1 MRGLSL
7 AQPLWLLLLPPL
19 ALGLVALARRTRR
32 PLPPPRA
39 RLSLVLRFAALLLVV
54 LALAAPHAWRRED
67 RLAVVFAVDGSRS
80 VGRDGRD
87 ETRRFLAEASAA
99 LPKGDLAGVVAFGS
113 SAMVETFP
121 RERWAAGEILARPG
135 DDASDLGGAVRL
147 ARGLFPPGSGERL
160 VLVTDGVETRGS
172 LAESLAEAPPELDV
186 VWVPLSRSK
195 APEVLVESVRAPDSV
210 ASGEPFHV
218 SVTLRAS
225 RETEATL
232 RLLRDGSPVSSGRVS
247 LSPGVPNVFRVE
259 QRSGPVAGVVSFEA
273 RVAAREDETPEN
285 DRASAIVRVE
295 GKPRV
300 LVVDAH
306 PGTAAPLASALGR
319 AGLEVE
325 AGGPG
330 ALPGD
335 LAGLLP
341 YDGVL
346 LSDVAATYFS
356 EAQLEALR
364 DYVELLGGGL
374 TMLGGP
380 ESFGP
385 GGYYRTPVEEVL
397 PVGMEVK
404 DASSFPS
411 LGLVLLIDKSGSMA
425 GYGEAAKIEVAK
437 TAAAEVVSLL
447 TSIDRIGIVA
457 FDDAAK
463 WVVPLGPGDEKA
475 DILSLLGSL
484 RAGGGTDAY
493 PAMEEARRALSGVKT
508 RVKHV
513 ILLTD
518 GQLAPRDHEGLARQM
533 AAEGL
538 TLSTVG
544 VGTDADLFTLEKVA
558 EAGKG
563 RFYRAEDVSLLPRI
577 FLREAFRVARSW
589 LVEEPFRPVAT
600 GDHALLSGAGPFPP
614 LRGYVAAS
622 EKPGA
627 ERLLVTH
634 RGDPLLCVWRKGLGK
649 SAAFTSDAKA
659 RWGRDWL
666 SWEGYEAFWA
676 RLVRWTLRRDAGGRL
691 RVGAEPADRK
701 LLISADL
708 LDESGAFVNG
718 AELSGVVVSPEG
730 RQTAVALSQS
740 GPGRYQG
747 EVPATMPGA
756 WLAAVVRNGRAGPL
770 EGATVSAVIPYSDEF
785 RGLSRE
791 PVALE
796 RLVAAGRVRVARS
809 AERLYEHDAPGAP
822 VRTPLAPFLLSAA
835 AVLAVAEVAVRRLR
849 LPEWRRRGAT
859 APSGAVPSSPAP
871 DPDVVHPSS
880 GPLPSPPEGGA
891 KEGAAEPPAPG
902 GYTSR
907 LLDAKRRSR
916 RQ

>member
-1 MRGLSL
+1 MTGLSL
-7 AQPLWLLLLPPL
+7 AQPLWLLLMLPL

-32 PLPPPRA
+32 PLPALRA
-39 RLSLVLRFAALLLVV
+39 RLSLALRLGTLLLVV
-54 LALAAPHAWRRED
+54 LALAALHTWRRED

-80 VGRDGRD
+80 VGREGRD
-87 ETRRFLAEASAA
+87 EARRFLAEASAA
-99 LPKGDLAGVVAFGS
+99 LPRGDLAGVVAFGS
-113 SAMVETFP
+113 GAMVETFP
-121 RERWAAGEILARPG
+121 RERWAAGEVLARPG

-195 APEVLVESVRAPDSV
+195 APEVLVESVRAPDRV
-210 ASGEPFHV
+210 ASGEPFQV

-232 RLLRDGSPVSSGRVS
+232 RLLRDGSAVSSGRVT
-247 LSPGVPNVFRVE
+247 LAPGVPNVFQVE
-259 QRSGPVAGVVSFEA
+259 QRSGQAAGAVSYEA
-273 RVAAREDETPEN
+273 RVAAREDESPEN
-285 DRASAIVRVE
+285 NRASAIVRVE
-295 GKPRV
+295 GRPRV
-300 LVVDAH
+300 LIVDTH
-306 PGTAAPLASALGR
+306 PETAAPLASALGR
-319 AGLEVE
+319 AGLQVE
-325 AGGPG
+325 TGGPG

-346 LSDVAATYFS
+346 LSDVAATHFS
-356 EAQLEALR
+356 EPQLDALR

-385 GGYYRTPVEEVL
+385 GGYYRTPVEAVL
-397 PVGMEVK
+397 PVDMEVK
-404 DASSFPS
+404 DKSSFPS

-425 GYGEAAKIEVAK
+425 GYGEVAKIEVAK

-463 WVVPLGPGDEKA
+463 WVVPLGPGDAKD
-475 DILSLLGSL
+475 DILSLLGTL

-493 PAMEEARRALSGVKT
+493 PAMTDARKALSGVKT

-533 AAEGL
+533 AADGL

-577 FLREAFRVARSW
+577 FLREAFRVARTW
-589 LVEEPFRPVAT
+589 LVEEPFRPVAS
-600 GDHALLSGAGPFPP
+600 GDHALLSGGGPFPS

-627 ERLLVTH
+627 ERLLATH

-666 SWEGYEAFWA
+666 SWEGYEPFWA
-676 RLVRWTLRRDAGGRL
+676 RLVRWTLRSDAGGRL
-691 RVGAEPADRK
+691 RVAAEPAGGK
-701 LLISADL
+701 LLVSADL
-708 LDESGAFVNG
+708 LDGSGAFVNG
-718 AELSGVVVSPEG
+718 AELRAVVVSPEG
-730 RQTAVALSQS
+730 RQTFVPLSQTA
-740 GPGRYQG
+740 PGRYEG
-747 EVPATMPGA
+747 EVPATTPGA
-756 WLAAVVRNGRAGPL
+756 CLVAVVRNGRDGPL
-770 EGATVSAVIPYSDEF
+770 EGVTVSAVVPYSDEF

-791 PVALE
+791 PVVLE
-796 RLVAAGRVRVARS
+796 RLVAAGRVRVVRS
-809 AERLYEHDAPGAP
+809 ADRLFEHNAPGAP
-822 VRTPLAPFLLSAA
+822 VRTPLAPLLLCVA

-849 LPEWRRRGAT
+849 LPEWRWRAAA
-859 APSGAVPSSPAP
+859 APSGAASSGPARDCDVSRPSAGPPASPSRGAAAENGAQSPAP
-871 DPDVVHPSS
+871 
-880 GPLPSPPEGGA
+880 A
-891 KEGAAEPPAPG
+891 
-902 GYTSR
+902 GYTTR

-916 RQ
+916 R